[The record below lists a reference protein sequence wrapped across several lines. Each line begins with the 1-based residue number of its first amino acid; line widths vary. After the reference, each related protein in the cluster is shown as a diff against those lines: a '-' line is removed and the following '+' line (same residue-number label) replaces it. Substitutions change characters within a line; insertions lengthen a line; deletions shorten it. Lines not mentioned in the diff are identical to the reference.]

1 MVQDLKFGLKLLW
14 KEKAFTL
21 TALATLGLCIG
32 ANTAIFTV
40 LHAVV
45 LDPLP
50 FAEPERLV
58 SLYNLYPG
66 VGVTEYGANAIPDYL
81 DRKQMT
87 DVFDAVA
94 LVGNRGYDVGAAGS
108 PVRIEGNYV
117 TPSYFR
123 VLRASPILGRA
134 FTEEDATF
142 GNDKFAM
149 LSYGLWKDMFARDRN
164 VIGKDI
170 RLSGVPYRIVG
181 VMPQRFDVQSL
192 ESETKLWV
200 PFAFEPRQTTDD
212 ARHNNNWGMVA
223 RLKPGVTVAYAQR
236 RIDAVNRANI
246 ERFPKFRK
254 LLEDAG
260 FCTKV
265 VGLKEELVKSIRAT
279 LYLLQAAVAFVL
291 LIGCVNVA
299 NLMLVRSN
307 IRLKE
312 MAIRFSLGASRWRLG
327 RQLLTESLTVALLGG
342 ALGLFAGFAGVR
354 LLSYL
359 GAKDL
364 PRGGDLHMNG
374 TVLMVTAAIAVL
386 TGLVF
391 GSFPVFQLYRRDLND
406 IFRQSGRTGTSER
419 RAVWTRSA
427 LVVCQ
432 FSLAFVLLI
441 GSGLMTLSF
450 ARLLSVRPG
459 FQPQN
464 VLTAQFSL
472 PEARYK
478 DDARIRNFE
487 AALFEN
493 IRALPGV
500 TGTGATTFL
509 PFSNNLNSSVMTVVG
524 YNRTPGEN
532 PPVPSWNTV
541 DSGYFQAMGIPLL
554 RGRVFAESD
563 TENTQKV
570 AIIDQFLARK
580 YWPKGDAIGGK
591 IQRGIGGDESHEPV
605 LTVVG
610 VAATVKT
617 GNLAEQNPIGQVYQP
632 YKQDLVRT
640 MHLVVK
646 TNRDDPQLTSAIR
659 QQILQ
664 ADPELPLFDI
674 KTMPERLSASVL
686 SRRAAMILCL
696 IFGALALALS
706 AIGIYGVLA
715 YTVTQRTR
723 EFGIR
728 TALGATVRDIMGM
741 VLGKGLQLAG
751 IGLGIGIVAAL
762 ALTRLMTT
770 LLYDVKPTD
779 PFVFLGVA
787 AGLVLVAV
795 VASLLPS
802 LRAVRIQPATA
813 LRDE

>member
-1 MVQDLKFGLKLLW
+1 MFQDLKFGLKLLW

-21 TALATLGLCIG
+21 TALATLALCIG

-50 FAEPERLV
+50 FAEPDRLV
-58 SLYNLYPG
+58 SIYNLYPG
-66 VGVTEYGANAIPDYL
+66 VGVTEYGANGVPDYL
-81 DRKQMT
+81 DRKEMT
-87 DVFDAVA
+87 DVFDSVA
-94 LVGNRGYDVGAAGS
+94 LIGDKGYDVGAAGS

-117 TPSYFR
+117 TPSFFR
-123 VLRASPILGRA
+123 VLRASPMLGRV
-134 FTEEDATF
+134 FTEDDAKF
-142 GNDKFAM
+142 GNDKFAI

-164 VIGKDI
+164 VLGKDI

-181 VMPQRFDVQSL
+181 VMPDSLDVQSL
-192 ESETKLWV
+192 GNETKVWV
-200 PFAFEPRQTTDD
+200 PFAFAPRQTTDD
-212 ARHNNNWGMVA
+212 ARHNNNWDMVA
-223 RLKPGVTVAYAQR
+223 RLKPGVTVAQVQR
-236 RIDAVNRANI
+236 RIDILNKHNI
-246 ERFPKFRK
+246 ERFPQFRK

-260 FCTKV
+260 FCSRV
-265 VGLKEELVKSIRAT
+265 VGLKDELVKSIRAT

-299 NLMLVRSN
+299 NLMLVRSS
-307 IRLKE
+307 IRMKE
-312 MAIRFSLGASRWRLG
+312 MAIRFSLGAGRWRLA
-327 RQLLTESLTVALLGG
+327 RQLLTESVTVAVLGG
-342 ALGLFAGFAGVR
+342 SLGLLVGFGGIR

-364 PRGGDLHMNG
+364 PRGQNLHIDG
-374 TVLMVTAAIAVL
+374 AVLAVTAAIAVL

-391 GSFPVFQLYRRDLND
+391 GSVPVFHLYRRDLND
-406 IFRQSGRTGTSER
+406 IFRQTGRTGTSER

-432 FSLAFVLLI
+432 VSLAFILLI
-441 GSGLMTLSF
+441 GSGLLTLSF
-450 ARLLSVRPG
+450 ARLLSVHPG

-464 VLTAQFSL
+464 VFTAQFSL

-478 DDARIRNFE
+478 DDARVRNLE
-487 AALFEN
+487 GALLES

-500 TGTGATTFL
+500 TGAGATTFL
-509 PFSNNLNSSVMTVVG
+509 PFSYTHNASVMTVVG
-524 YNRTPGEN
+524 YNRAPGEN
-532 PPVPSWNTV
+532 PPVPAWNTV
-541 DSGYFQAMGIPLL
+541 DSGYFRAMGIPLVQ
-554 RGRVFAESD
+554 GRVFDESD
-563 TENTQKV
+563 AEKSQKV

-580 YWPKGDAIGGK
+580 YWPAGNAIGGK
-591 IQRGIGGDESHEPV
+591 VKRGIENDDPD

-610 VAATVKT
+610 VVGMVKT
-617 GNLAEQNPIGQVYQP
+617 GNLAEQNPVGQVYVP
-632 YKQDLVRT
+632 YKQSVERT
-640 MHLVVK
+640 MYLVVK
-646 TNRDDPQLTSAIR
+646 TNRDDPQLTTAIR
-659 QQILQ
+659 RQILE
-664 ADPELPLFDI
+664 ADPELPLFDV

-686 SRRAAMILCL
+686 NSRAAMTLCL
-696 IFGALALALS
+696 IFGGLALVLS

-728 TALGATVRDIMGM
+728 VALGATVRDILGT
-741 VLGKGLQLAG
+741 VLGKGLRLAG
-751 IGLGIGIVAAL
+751 VGLGIGIAAAL

-779 PFVFLGVA
+779 PVVFLVVA
-787 AGLVLVAV
+787 AALGLVAL

>member
-1 MVQDLKFGLKLLW
+1 MFPDLKFGLKLLW

-21 TALATLGLCIG
+21 TALATLALCIG

-50 FAEPERLV
+50 FAEPDRLV

-66 VGVTEYGANAIPDYL
+66 VGVSEYGANGVPDYL

-87 DVFDAVA
+87 DVFDSVA
-94 LVGNRGYDVGAAGS
+94 LIGNRGYDVGAAGS
-108 PVRIEGNYV
+108 PVRIDGNYV
-117 TPSYFR
+117 TPSFFR
-123 VLRASPILGRA
+123 VLRASPMLGRA

-142 GNDKFAM
+142 GNDKFAI

-164 VIGKDI
+164 VLGKDI

-181 VMPQRFDVQSL
+181 VMPASFEVQSL
-192 ESETKLWV
+192 GTETKVWV

-212 ARHNNNWGMVA
+212 ARHNKNWGMVA

-236 RIDAVNRANI
+236 RIDAINKHNI

-260 FCTKV
+260 FCSRV
-265 VGLKEELVKSIRAT
+265 VGLKDELVKSIRAT

-291 LIGCVNVA
+291 FIGCVNVA
-299 NLMLVRSN
+299 NLMLVRSS
-307 IRLKE
+307 IRMKE
-312 MAIRFSLGASRWRLG
+312 MAIRFSLGAGRWRLA
-327 RQLLTESLTVALLGG
+327 RQLLTESVTVAVLGG
-342 ALGLFAGFAGVR
+342 SLGLLVGLAGIR
-354 LLSYL
+354 LLAYL

-364 PRGGDLHMNG
+364 PRGHDLHMDG
-374 TVLMVTAAIAVL
+374 AVLAVTAAVAVL

-391 GSFPVFQLYRRDLND
+391 GSVPVFHLYRRDLND
-406 IFRQSGRTGTSER
+406 IFRQTGRTGTSER

-432 FSLAFVLLI
+432 VSLAFILLI
-441 GSGLMTLSF
+441 GSGLLTLSF

-459 FQPQN
+459 FQPQH
-464 VLTAQFSL
+464 VFTAQFSL
-472 PEARYK
+472 PDARYK
-478 DDARIRNFE
+478 DDARVRNLE
-487 AALFEN
+487 AALLEN

-500 TGTGATTFL
+500 TAAGATTFL
-509 PFSNNLNSSVMTVVG
+509 PFSNSQNASVTTVVG
-524 YNRTPGEN
+524 HNLAPGEN
-532 PPVPSWNTV
+532 PPVPAWNTV
-541 DSGYFQAMGIPLL
+541 DTGYFRAMGIPLL
-554 RGRVFAESD
+554 QGRVFEESD
-563 TENTQKV
+563 ADKSLKV

-580 YWPKGDAIGGK
+580 YWPAGSAIGGK
-591 IQRGIGGDESHEPV
+591 VQRGIESNDPV

-610 VAATVKT
+610 VVGIVKT
-617 GNLAEQNPIGQVYQP
+617 GNLAEQNPVGQVYIP
-632 YKQDLVRT
+632 YKQDVART

-646 TNRDDPQLTSAIR
+646 TNRDDPQLSTAIR
-659 QQILQ
+659 REILQ

-686 SRRAAMILCL
+686 SSRAAMILCL
-696 IFGALALALS
+696 IFGGLALALS

-728 TALGATVRDIMGM
+728 VALGATVRDILGT
-741 VLGKGLQLAG
+741 VLGKGLRLAG
-751 IGLGIGIVAAL
+751 IGLGIGIAAAL

-779 PFVFLGVA
+779 PVVFLIVA
-787 AGLVLVAV
+787 AALGLVALF
-795 VASLLPS
+795 ASLLPS
-802 LRAVRIQPATA
+802 LRAVRIQPASA